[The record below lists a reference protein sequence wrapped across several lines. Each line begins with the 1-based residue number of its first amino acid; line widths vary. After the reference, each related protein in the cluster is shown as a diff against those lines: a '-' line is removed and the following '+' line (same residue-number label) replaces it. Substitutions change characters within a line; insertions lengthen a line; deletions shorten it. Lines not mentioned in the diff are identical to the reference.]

1 MRAALIIALALVL
14 GPAAASAQGQKPQV
28 ELTPLPAS
36 VTVAAG
42 GKGRVSLKVKLPK
55 DVHVQS
61 DKPDDPSLI
70 ATVLTV
76 TPAPGITLDRIVYP
90 EPAPFQQA
98 GRGKPLAVFGPE
110 LVIDVHLSVVPGTPA
125 GRVALPAQ
133 LRYQA
138 CNEQVCFAPARA
150 PVEWAITVGP
160 Q

>member
-1 MRAALIIALALVL
+1 MKAVLVAVLIALA
-14 GPAAASAQGQKPQV
+14 PIASSAQGQKPQA
-28 ELTPLPAS
+28 ELTPSPAA
-36 VTVAAG
+36 VAVAPG

-61 DKPDDPSLI
+61 DKPEDPSLI

-76 TPAPGITLDRIVYP
+76 TPPPGITVDRIVYP
-90 EPAPFQQA
+90 EAARFQQA

-110 LVIDVHLSVVPGTPA
+110 LVIDVHLSVAPGAPA
-125 GRVALPAQ
+125 GRVTLPAQ

-150 PVEWAITVGP
+150 PAEWAITVGQP
-160 Q
+160 